1 MIPISVC
8 MISKN
13 EEANIHKCLTPLKKL
28 GFELII
34 ADTGS
39 TDRTKSLAAQYT
51 EHLYEYKWD
60 NDFSAARNF
69 SISKASNDWILV
81 VDFDEYLKETDIRN
95 LISYI
100 NSHTRE
106 IGTITRH
113 SPCNLLSGQSSVMTE
128 QVARLFNRK
137 YTRYQGIIHEQALPI
152 DGSLPVYLPV
162 AISFFHH
169 GYEEAENLTLK
180 ADRNLELLFTALDA
194 SPNDPY
200 LLYQTGKCYQILK
213 DYPAACKYFDA
224 GLSCNI
230 NPSHAYV
237 QDMIEAYGYC
247 LLELKEYETALGL
260 SNVYDLF
267 ASCTDFI
274 FLMGLIYMNNA
285 LFEQAIVEF
294 QKAASMNAGKTEGIN
309 SYMPN
314 YNIGVIY
321 ECTGHISEAIRY
333 YRKCQSY
340 SPALNRLTALGKHSD
355 MQ

>member
-8 MISKN
+8 MIAKN
-13 EEANIHKCLTPLKKL
+13 EEANIHKCLTPLKEL

-69 SISKASNDWILV
+69 SISKASNDWILI
-81 VDFDEYLKETDIRN
+81 VDFDEYLKKADIKN

-113 SPCNLLSGQSSVMTE
+113 SPCHLLSGQSSVMTE
-128 QVARLFNRK
+128 QVARLFNRN
-137 YTRYQGIIHEQALPI
+137 YTHYQGIIHEQALPI
-152 DGSLPVYLPV
+152 DGSLPFYLPV

-169 GYEEAENLTLK
+169 GYEEAENLALK
-180 ADRNLELLFTALDA
+180 AGRNLELLLTALNA
-194 SPNDPY
+194 APNDPY
-200 LLYQTGKCYQILK
+200 LLFQTGKCYQILK
-213 DYPAACKYFDA
+213 DYSTACQYFDA
-224 GLSCNI
+224 GLSYDL
-230 NPSHAYV
+230 NPALAYV
-237 QDMIEAYGYC
+237 QDMIESYGYC
-247 LLELKEYETALGL
+247 LLEQKEYETALCL
-260 SNVYDLF
+260 TNVYDIF
-267 ASCTDFI
+267 ASSADFI

-285 LFEQAIVEF
+285 CFDQAICEF
-294 QKAASMNAGKTEGIN
+294 QKAASMKTGKTEGIN

-321 ECTGHISEAIRY
+321 ECTGNKEKAIQF
-333 YRKCQSY
+333 YRKCGNY
-340 SPALNRLTALGKHSD
+340 MPARNRLSLLNH
-355 MQ
+355 

>member
-8 MISKN
+8 MIAKN
-13 EEANIHKCLTPLKKL
+13 EEANIHKCLTPLKEL

-39 TDRTKSLAAQYT
+39 TDRTRSLAAQYT
-51 EHLYEYKWD
+51 EHLYEYKWN

-69 SISKASNDWILV
+69 SISKASNDWILI
-81 VDFDEYLKETDIRN
+81 VDFDEYLKEADIRN

-113 SPCNLLSGQSSVMTE
+113 NPCHLLSGQSSVMTE
-128 QVARLFNRK
+128 QVARLFNRN
-137 YTRYQGIIHEQALPI
+137 YTHYQGVIHEQALPM
-152 DGSLPVYLPV
+152 DGSLPVYHPV

-169 GYEEAENLTLK
+169 GYEDAENLALK
-180 ADRNLELLFTALDA
+180 AGRNLELLLTALNMA
-194 SPNDPY
+194 PNDPY

-213 DYPAACKYFDA
+213 DYSTACKYFDA
-224 GLSCNI
+224 GLSCDI
-230 NPSHAYV
+230 DPSLAYV

-247 LLELKEYETALGL
+247 LLELKEYEAALGL
-260 SNVYDLF
+260 TNVYDLF
-267 ASCTDFI
+267 ASCADFI

-285 LFEQAIVEF
+285 IFEQAIVEF
-294 QKAASMNAGKTEGIN
+294 QKAASMNTGKTEGIN
-309 SYMPN
+309 TYMPN

-321 ECTGHISEAIRY
+321 ECTGRISEAIRY
-333 YRKCQSY
+333 YRKCQNY
-340 SPALNRLTALGKHSD
+340 SPALNRLTALGAYPD
-355 MQ
+355 IQ